1 MKAKKLKKTKKIKSV
16 SSTLLNQP
24 LNNINSAADIIF
36 NTGPDGSIRF
46 RTGDGEE
53 LLELGTDY
61 IAVLGEKLD
70 LQQVRKLIKSL
81 KDSKSN
87 CSCSSKQLL
96 IQGCTC
102 GNA

>member
-1 MKAKKLKKTKKIKSV
+1 MA
-16 SSTLLNQP
+16 
-24 LNNINSAADIIF
+24 NNINSAEDIIF
-36 NTGPDGSIRF
+36 TTGPDGSIRF

-70 LQQVRKLIKSL
+70 LQQVKKLIKSL
-81 KDSKSN
+81 KDSKN
-87 CSCSSKQLL
+87 KCNCSSKQLL